1 MMQSIY
7 NYKSSTI
14 FLANGN
20 HVKTIKIWMTLD
32 AISLRAFQE
41 DFPSNHILLKG
52 AKC

>member
-14 FLANGN
+14 FLANDN
-20 HVKTIKIWMTLD
+20 HVKMIEISMTSD

-41 DFPSNHILLKG
+41 DFPSNFILLKG